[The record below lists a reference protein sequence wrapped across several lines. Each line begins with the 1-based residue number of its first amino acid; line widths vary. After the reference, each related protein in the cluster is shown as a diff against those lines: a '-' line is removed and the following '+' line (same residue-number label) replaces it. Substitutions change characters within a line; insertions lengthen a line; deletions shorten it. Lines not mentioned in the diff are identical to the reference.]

1 MILPRTGAG
10 LPAWRRHVAATLMGA
25 LRLGIVWLGARE
37 PVLALTGDALTS
49 ALPAAARWAAAGAI
63 VGGALLFAVPRT
75 VFWGFLAIVAGMG
88 VYMYGWEKIG
98 FPRDPLVLRTLAIM
112 VVLTAGELL
121 VRRVQKRLYT

>member
-37 PVLALTGDALTS
+37 PVLALTGGALTS
-49 ALPAAARWAAAGAI
+49 AMPAAVRWAAAGAI

-88 VYMYGWEKIG
+88 VYKYGWEKIG

-121 VRRVQKRLYT
+121 VRRVQKRLYP